1 MIILYTNFKKNHI
14 MNSCDNSSNFL
25 TVEQALVRIERDLQ
39 AIAGFEQLAI
49 RSALNRILAEDVH
62 SKMAVPPHNN
72 SAMDGYA
79 VRSADLDT
87 RSDFKLVGTSW
98 AGKPYNDSVNAGECI
113 RIFTGAV
120 IPSDCDCVIMQEDVK
135 VNADRIHIETGHK
148 AGQNIRLAGEDIQ
161 IGDIVL
167 KAGKYLLP
175 ADIGLLASLGIPEL
189 KVKRRLRVAFFSTGD
204 ELCSLGEIP
213 EAGQIYDSNRYTL
226 YAMLT
231 NLNIEFIDMGVI
243 ADQPEAIEA
252 AFIEAANSNDA
263 IITSGGVSVGDADY
277 VTDCLDR
284 VGKINFWK
292 IAMKPGKPLAFGTVK
307 NAVFFGLPGNPVSV
321 MATFYQFVQPA
332 LHIMMGQT
340 KQPSIRFTVPC
351 LTGLKKHPGRVDFQR
366 GILETDEQGQLVVR
380 STGQQG
386 SGILSSMSQA
396 NCFIILPKDSG
407 NVAAGEEVVV
417 EPFDGL
423 I

>member
-1 MIILYTNFKKNHI
+1 
-14 MNSCDNSSNFL
+14 MNTCDDNNSNFL
-25 TVEQALVRIERDLQ
+25 TVEQALFRIERDLQ
-39 AIAGFEQLAI
+39 AINGFEQLAI

-62 SKMAVPPHNN
+62 SKIAVPPHNN

-79 VRSADLDT
+79 VRSVDLDT
-87 RSDFKLVGTSW
+87 TTDFSVVGTSW

-113 RIFTGAV
+113 RIYTGAV
-120 IPSDCDCVIMQEDVK
+120 IPSDCDCVIMQEDVER
-135 VNADRIHIETGHK
+135 NTDIIHIETGHK

-161 IGDIVL
+161 IGDVVL

-175 ADIGLLASLGIPEL
+175 ADIGLLASLGISEV
-189 KVKRRLRVAFFSTGD
+189 KMKRRLRVAFFSTGD
-204 ELCSLGEIP
+204 ELCSIGEIP
-213 EAGQIYDSNRYTL
+213 QAGQIYDSNRYTL

-231 NLNIEFIDMGVI
+231 SLNIEFIDMGVI

-252 AFIEAANSNDA
+252 AFLEAANGNDA

-277 VTDCLDR
+277 VTDCLRR

-332 LHIMMGQT
+332 LRLMMGQT
-340 KQPSIRFTVPC
+340 KQTAIRFMVPC
-351 LTGLKKHPGRVDFQR
+351 LTALKKHPGRVDFQR
-366 GILETDEQGQLVVR
+366 GILETDEQGQLVVK

-396 NCFIILPKDSG
+396 NCFIILAKDSD
-407 NVAAGEEVVV
+407 NVAAGEEVLV
-417 EPFDGL
+417 EPFYGL

>member
-1 MIILYTNFKKNHI
+1 
-14 MNSCDNSSNFL
+14 MNTCDNNNSNFL
-25 TVEQALVRIERDLQ
+25 TVEQALLRIERDLQ
-39 AIAGFEQLAI
+39 AINGFEQLAI

-62 SKMAVPPHNN
+62 SKIAVPPHNN

-87 RSDFKLVGTSW
+87 RTDFNVVGTSW
-98 AGKPYNDSVNAGECI
+98 AGKPYNGNVNAGECI

-120 IPSDCDCVIMQEDVK
+120 IPSDCDTVIMQEDVER
-135 VNADRIHIETGHK
+135 NADTITIQTGHK

-161 IGDIVL
+161 IGDVVL
-167 KAGKYLLP
+167 KAGKFLSP
-175 ADIGLLASLGIPEL
+175 ADIGLLASLGISEVKL
-189 KVKRRLRVAFFSTGD
+189 KRRLRVAFFSTGD

-213 EAGQIYDSNRYTL
+213 QEGQIYDSNRYTIHS
-226 YAMLT
+226 MLT
-231 NLNIEFIDMGVI
+231 NLGIEFIDMGI
-243 ADQPEAIEA
+243 IPDQEEAIEA
-252 AFIEAANSNDA
+252 AFMEAANGNDA

-277 VTDCLDR
+277 VTDCLRR

-307 NAVFFGLPGNPVSV
+307 DAIFFGLPGNPVSV

-332 LHIMMGQT
+332 LRIMMGQT
-340 KQPSIRFTVPC
+340 KQPPIRISVPC
-351 LTGLKKHPGRVDFQR
+351 LTDLRKHPGRVDFQR
-366 GILETDEQGQLVVR
+366 GILETNEQGQLVVK
-380 STGQQG
+380 STGRQG

-417 EPFDGL
+417 EPFYGL

>member
-1 MIILYTNFKKNHI
+1 
-14 MNSCDNSSNFL
+14 MNTCDNNTSIFL

-49 RSALNRILAEDVH
+49 RSALNRILAENVH
-62 SKMAVPPHNN
+62 SKIAVPPHNN

-79 VRSADLDT
+79 VSSADLDSRT
-87 RSDFKLVGTSW
+87 DFTVVGTSW

-120 IPSDCDCVIMQEDVK
+120 IPSDCDTVIMQEDVER
-135 VNADRIHIETGHK
+135 NTDSIHIQTGHK

-161 IGDIVL
+161 IGDVVL
-167 KAGKYLLP
+167 KAGKFLSP
-175 ADIGLLASLGIPEL
+175 ADIGLLASLGISEV

-204 ELCSLGEIP
+204 ELCSLGEILQD
-213 EAGQIYDSNRYTL
+213 GQIYDSNRYTIH
-226 YAMLT
+226 AMLT
-231 NLNIEFIDMGVI
+231 NLGIEFIDMGI
-243 ADQPEAIEA
+243 IPDQEEAIEA
-252 AFIEAANSNDA
+252 AFMEAANGNDA

-277 VTDCLDR
+277 VTDCLRR

-307 NAVFFGLPGNPVSV
+307 DAIFFGLPGNPVSV

-332 LHIMMGQT
+332 LRIMMGQS
-340 KQPSIRFTVPC
+340 KQPPIRISVPC
-351 LTGLKKHPGRVDFQR
+351 LTDLRKHPGRVDFQR
-366 GILETDEQGQLVVR
+366 GILETNEQGQLVVK
-380 STGQQG
+380 STGRQG

-396 NCFIILPKDSG
+396 NCFIILPKDSD
-407 NVAAGEEVVV
+407 NVAAGENVVV
-417 EPFDGL
+417 EPFYGL